1 MAVVAVGLSY
11 KSAPLELLESSTIPP
26 EHSADALRAL
36 VEQDAITEAVIL
48 STCNRVE
55 VYAAGDDQDSA
66 AEAIRNVFVER
77 CRVDPLALDEGLYA
91 HRADAASSHLFRV
104 AAGLD
109 SMIVGEPEIL
119 GQVRRCFR
127 LATATGTAGS
137 ELSPLFRH
145 ALRTGKRVR
154 SETELSRHA
163 GSFAAAAVSL
173 LRGDLGEA
181 GLESTRAVV
190 LGTGRI
196 AEASARALLRA
207 GLPAEQLVI
216 VGRSEQRAQSVARP
230 YGARHAPLEQL
241 RVELAGAG
249 AAVCCTAA
257 VGTVVDAA
265 AVDTR
270 REALAL
276 VDLAVPRDVD
286 PAVGDL
292 PNVTLH
298 DLADV
303 QAAVAGDEERRLEAT
318 RAAEALVAEEAEQFR
333 RARRAAEAG
342 PIISSL
348 VEKAELIRQAE
359 LSRVRGRLSDTDEE
373 VVDQLTKRIV
383 SSLLHAPIESAREA
397 GDDGTALRDLFRL
410 P

>member
-1 MAVVAVGLSY
+1 VAVVAVGLSY

-55 VYAAGDDQDSA
+55 VYAAGDDEDSA

-77 CRVDPLALDEGLYA
+77 CRVDPLALDEGSYA

-127 LATATGTAGS
+127 VATATGTAGS

-181 GLESTRAVV
+181 GLEKTRAVV

-265 AVDTR
+265 AVDSR
-270 REALAL
+270 REPLAL

-318 RAAEALVAEEAEQFR
+318 RAAETLVAEEAEQFR

-359 LSRVRGRLSDTDEE
+359 LSRVRARLSDTDEE

-397 GDDGTALRDLFRL
+397 GDDGTALRNLFRL

>member
-216 VGRSEQRAQSVARP
+216 VGRSEQRAQLVARP

-249 AAVCCTAA
+249 AAVCCTAG

-265 AVDTR
+265 ALDTR

-318 RAAEALVAEEAEQFR
+318 RAAETLVAEEAEQFR

>member
-11 KSAPLELLESSTIPP
+11 KSASLELLESSTIPP

>member
-55 VYAAGDDQDSA
+55 VYAAGDDEDSA

-77 CRVDPLALDEGLYA
+77 CRVDPLVLDEGLYA
-91 HRADAASSHLFRV
+91 HRADDASSHLFRV

-109 SMIVGEPEIL
+109 SMIIGEPEIL

-127 LATATGTAGS
+127 VATATGTVGS

-173 LRGDLGEA
+173 LSGDLGEA

-230 YGARHAPLEQL
+230 FGARHAPLEQL
-241 RVELAGAG
+241 RIELAGAG

-270 REALAL
+270 REPLAL

-286 PAVGDL
+286 PTVSHL

-318 RAAEALVAEEAEQFR
+318 RAAETLVAEEAEQFR

-348 VEKAELIRQAE
+348 VEKAEQIRQAE

-373 VVDQLTKRIV
+373 VVDQLTRRIV